1 MPAPGWHTARMYLP
15 KHFAETDPARLQAL
29 MREHP
34 LALLIAVTDG
44 VATADPVPL
53 EFDAAAGPA
62 GTLRGHVARANPLAQ
77 RGGSEVLAVFSGPQ
91 AYVSPGF
98 YASKREHGKV
108 VPTWNYAVVQAR
120 GTLRKVDDA
129 PWLRALVG
137 RLTHHHEAPRPAPWA
152 VDDAP
157 ADFVA
162 QMLRAIVG
170 IEIPLAS
177 LVGKFKLSQN
187 RSAADH
193 DGVRQGLESGD
204 PQARAAAALMRPAAV
219 PATSAP
225 DLKDPR

>member
-1 MPAPGWHTARMYLP
+1 MYLP
-15 KHFAETDPARLQAL
+15 THFAETDPARLHAL

-34 LALLIAVTDG
+34 LALLVVVADG
-44 VATADPVPL
+44 IATADPVPL
-53 EFDAAAGPA
+53 EFDPAAGPL
-62 GTLRGHVARANPLAQ
+62 GTLRGHVARANPLAR
-77 RGGSEVLAVFSGPQ
+77 RGGSEVLAVFGGPQ

-120 GTLRKVDDA
+120 GTLRTVDDA

-137 RLTHHHEAPRPAPWA
+137 RLTQHHEAAQPAPWA

-170 IEIPLAS
+170 IEIPLAA

-187 RSAADH
+187 RSAADRA
-193 DGVRQGLESGD
+193 GVRQGLAAGTAW
-204 PQARAAAALMRPAAV
+204 ARAAAALMPPEADPA
-219 PATSAP
+219 PP
-225 DLKDPR
+225 DPMRKDPR